1 LRKDVLE
8 LREHPFATG
17 RSSSLRRTSL
27 WLKPRKKLTERFRC
41 SVWKRQLI
49 YCWPP
54 ARRVLASFALSS
66 KGQWRHRHQFFY
78 RRGCGQPREWSAR
91 SAALPRNIHRNLSRR
106 AERLDSIRRVRQ
118 PAQNCRIAWQHF
130 AATRRGN
137 PHDPPLLLRRST
149 VTLTSLLN
157 YSTLNRFPHYNSFC
171 SCCS

>member
-1 LRKDVLE
+1 VAEAAQEVDRAIPLLSLE
-8 LREHPFATG
+8 AATY
-17 RSSSLRRTSL
+17 LL
-27 WLKPRKKLTERFRC
+27 
-41 SVWKRQLI
+41 
-49 YCWPP
+49 
-54 ARRVLASFALSS
+54 LA
-66 KGQWRHRHQFFY
+66 
-78 RRGCGQPREWSAR
+78 P
-91 SAALPRNIHRNLSRR
+91 SAACLSQLRAFIQRPMASPAPVLLSQGLRPAAGVECEICSLPRNIHRNLSRR